1 MKVRIPVKVSRIE
14 KIDYIIETDKPDE
27 LIDYIKEYGIKGINI
42 DYEEIVE
49 ICEETVLNVYD
60 EYIEIE
66 KD

>member
-14 KIDYIIETDKPDE
+14 KIDYIIETYKPDE

-60 EYIEIE
+60 EDIEIE

>member
-60 EYIEIE
+60 EDIEIE